1 MNQINPL
8 HIGALLLTVLL
19 FMFFKLS
26 SFQKE
31 LVEIQAEYKQS
42 NKVATQLST
51 LDELY
56 ANSNKIKSSLER
68 VLRQPSL
75 KSADIKT
82 SITKN
87 SYKISSDS
95 ISAVALNSLMG
106 KILNGSYNVTTL
118 SIKRISQEKASLEM
132 EIKW

>member
-42 NKVATQLST
+42 NKVAIQLST

-87 SYKISSDS
+87 SYKISSNS